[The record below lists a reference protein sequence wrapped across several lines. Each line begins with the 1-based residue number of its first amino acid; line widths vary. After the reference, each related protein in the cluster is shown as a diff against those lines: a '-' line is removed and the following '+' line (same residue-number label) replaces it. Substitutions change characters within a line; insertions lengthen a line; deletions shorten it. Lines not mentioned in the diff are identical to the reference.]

1 MKKAFFTLVLMAIV
15 TVMSAQSIQF
25 EYEGTVYQDGQSVI
39 MPYDSAT
46 FEYVQHMQIRNLTGE
61 DLNVVVEQYVIETVP
76 GVMAQLCWGMCMVG
90 DTILS
95 DPQPIP
101 AQSVSAEGLLSSH
114 VSFFEGETGVVSM
127 ICLAYV
133 ERHPDEA
140 IALHLMAGQGT
151 NVAEHRIGIG
161 QAYPNPATT
170 QVHFNLEGN
179 ESGINAVIYNLLG
192 QEVKS
197 LYVGSNQNRVNI
209 DVTNLQPG
217 IYFCRFSANGAVVS
231 TEKFIVRH

>member
-1 MKKAFFTLVLMAIV
+1 MKKAFFTFVMMAIV
-15 TVMSAQSIQF
+15 TVMSAQSLQF
-25 EYEGTVYQDGQSVI
+25 EHEGTVYHDGQSVI
-39 MPYDSAT
+39 LPYDGNT
-46 FEYVQHMQIRNLTGE
+46 MEYVLHMQIRNLTGE
-61 DLNVVVEQYVIETVP
+61 ELNVVVEQYVIENASGTMV
-76 GVMAQLCWGMCMVG
+76 QLCWGMCMVG
-90 DTILS
+90 DTIVS
-95 DPQPIP
+95 RPVPVP
-101 AQSVSAEGLLSSH
+101 AQTVSPEDLSSH
-114 VSFFEGETGVVSM
+114 VMFFEGETGVVSM
-127 ICLAYV
+127 VCLAYD
-133 ERHPDEA
+133 ENHPEEA
-140 IALHLMAGQGT
+140 IALHLLAGHGA
-151 NVAEHRIGIG
+151 NVAEHHIGIG

-197 LYVGSNQNRVNI
+197 QYVGSNQNRVNI